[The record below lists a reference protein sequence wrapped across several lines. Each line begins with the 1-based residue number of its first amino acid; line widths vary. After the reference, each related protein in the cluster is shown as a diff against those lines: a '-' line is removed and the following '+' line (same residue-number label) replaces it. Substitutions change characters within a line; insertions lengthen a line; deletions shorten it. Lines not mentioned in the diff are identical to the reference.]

1 MPGVLTGLKV
11 IDLSTGVA
19 GPMVGM
25 LLADHG
31 ADVVR
36 IDQADDPYASC
47 LGYRVWQRGKRR
59 AALDLVADRAA
70 ILALIGQ
77 ADILVENFSPDVG
90 REFGYDPESLR
101 ALNGRLVHCSITA
114 YGREGEDAERAHYD
128 ALVAARVGLQYE
140 QRGWPEGAV
149 NHMVGREA
157 LFGDLE
163 IPYDWVQGP
172 EREGPVFSASTWP
185 SLGAFFLALTGVSAA
200 LYAREN
206 SGRGQLVAT
215 SLMQG
220 AMAGASGVWQRME
233 NPDAEGFDTWILSS
247 RSPKGHFE
255 CADGRWVHNWV
266 PNPRFILQASA
277 GEHLNATPDLTV
289 QNDPDRFGV
298 GPEELLVMAHY
309 QPILAEALR
318 KFPCDEWVEA
328 AAKAEMTM
336 QEARAVEVAL
346 ADPLMLADGCVVE
359 LDDPELGKIREV
371 GVTYTLSA
379 CPAPITRAAHVAGAD
394 TKAVRAEAAAAVA
407 VGPVASGGEQG
418 PPLAGIR
425 VLDLGLAIAGPFGT
439 QQLSDLGAEVIKVN
453 ALWDMYWHRTHIA
466 YMANRGKRSISLN
479 LKDPRARA
487 LLLELVRTADVV
499 QHNMRYDAAERLGV
513 DYESLKKIKPN
524 LIYCHTRGHEHGP
537 REGLPGNDQT
547 GACLAGV
554 QYADG
559 AMSDGGK
566 PMWSLTSF
574 GDTGNGYLSAVG
586 ILQALYHRKRTGHG
600 QYVDT
605 AIVNACLLNTSYA
618 VATASGQGFAR
629 PQLDREQLGM
639 GAANRLYQAKD
650 GWICVVALREREWQG
665 LLQFAGGDAL
675 VAQYEA
681 PAAQYA
687 ADSAVGLRIAEAFA
701 GLSVAEALVACAAHG
716 VPAEY
721 SDPEFSRRLF
731 DRTDLKALRWTAE
744 YNHAFVGK
752 LEQIG
757 LLYSLSETQGV
768 IQGAP
773 MIVGDQT
780 EAILRE
786 MGHDQASIEGLL
798 AERVIGVF
806 PPRSANAEVKSPWD
820 AGKSKIPTTQPAA
833 E

>member
-1 MPGVLTGLKV
+1 
-11 IDLSTGVA
+11 
-19 GPMVGM
+19 
-25 LLADHG
+25 
-31 ADVVR
+31 
-36 IDQADDPYASC
+36 
-47 LGYRVWQRGKRR
+47 
-59 AALDLVADRAA
+59 
-70 ILALIGQ
+70 
-77 ADILVENFSPDVG
+77 
-90 REFGYDPESLR
+90 
-101 ALNGRLVHCSITA
+101 
-114 YGREGEDAERAHYD
+114 
-128 ALVAARVGLQYE
+128 
-140 QRGWPEGAV
+140 
-149 NHMVGREA
+149 
-157 LFGDLE
+157 
-163 IPYDWVQGP
+163 
-172 EREGPVFSASTWP
+172 
-185 SLGAFFLALTGVSAA
+185 
-200 LYAREN
+200 
-206 SGRGQLVAT
+206 
-215 SLMQG
+215 
-220 AMAGASGVWQRME
+220 
-233 NPDAEGFDTWILSS
+233 
-247 RSPKGHFE
+247 
-255 CADGRWVHNWV
+255 
-266 PNPRFILQASA
+266 
-277 GEHLNATPDLTV
+277 
-289 QNDPDRFGV
+289 
-298 GPEELLVMAHY
+298 
-309 QPILAEALR
+309 
-318 KFPCDEWVEA
+318 
-328 AAKAEMTM
+328 MTM